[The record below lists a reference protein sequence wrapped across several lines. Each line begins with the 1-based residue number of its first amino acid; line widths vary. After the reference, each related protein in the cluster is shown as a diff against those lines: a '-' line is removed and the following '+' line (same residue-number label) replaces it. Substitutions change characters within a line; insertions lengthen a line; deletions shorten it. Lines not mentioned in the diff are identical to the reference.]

1 MRRLQGLRCPKRI
14 PRLKLLL
21 EPRTLLGLGAGIS
34 LLVLLGSLAD
44 WREVAGLARQ
54 LPPGLLVLPAV
65 AHLFGAACRVLRWLL
80 MLRGGGVQL
89 PWRAAVA
96 TWFGADLFGPL
107 PASPLMA
114 SYLLHRTGA
123 ASAAATVPVVL
134 AGLWVEMVVVVGGT
148 ALIPDAMP
156 LPVRITAALVS
167 GAALLG
173 ALLLRLRAAHL
184 VIWMMG
190 RGVAGAGRRLMR
202 SWRGGERWWSLLE
215 ELSRWTPSLG
225 GAFSPATL
233 LPGVLLTA
241 LPLLAGASLTAAIA
255 TALGYPQLTPLRA
268 WSAGGTVMML
278 AILSPLPFDLGVV
291 EGGNVLT
298 YSWLGVPPAAALTI
312 GLLGRVW
319 ATTLGL
325 LLAAVATWLLRKELT

>member
-1 MRRLQGLRCPKRI
+1 
-14 PRLKLLL
+14 
-21 EPRTLLGLGAGIS
+21 
-34 LLVLLGSLAD
+34 
-44 WREVAGLARQ
+44 
-54 LPPGLLVLPAV
+54 
-65 AHLFGAACRVLRWLL
+65 
-80 MLRGGGVQL
+80 
-89 PWRAAVA
+89 
-96 TWFGADLFGPL
+96 
-107 PASPLMA
+107 
-114 SYLLHRTGA
+114 
-123 ASAAATVPVVL
+123 
-134 AGLWVEMVVVVGGT
+134 
-148 ALIPDAMP
+148 
-156 LPVRITAALVS
+156 
-167 GAALLG
+167 
-173 ALLLRLRAAHL
+173 
-184 VIWMMG
+184 
-190 RGVAGAGRRLMR
+190 MR

-225 GAFSPATL
+225 GAFSPAAL